1 MVLVSIVGDFYS
13 SILPIFY
20 EFKDKITKHIIIH
33 DDFKNDVVYARK
45 IINGTCNFIDKYNL
59 NIKSLVIK
67 MDEDSFGGLT
77 KVNALIDEH
86 SQNYEDLYINIT
98 DGLANVGVILS
109 DEFRAKGANI
119 LTYDRYDNEYNL
131 LTLNSMKNYKMQT
144 SIPIKDHLLLK
155 DVEITKLQ
163 DMSFAQKYEKSL
175 NIFFE
180 KYEADRLL
188 YIASDEEEKALGTKP
203 TGFLYEYYIYNLIKE
218 LGFDDILLGVKVKDK
233 RLDGIYLENEY
244 DILMMKNNH
253 LHMIECKYLKT
264 LDTTA
269 LLYKLDSVRE
279 SLDEDA
285 NILIVTDEDDY
296 NQTANLTNA
305 EITQTFKRAF
315 AKKIFTRGSPT
326 KNIKLFM
333 QEVDN
338 AFGLETKNIDAIYT
352 KKSSYSSIKAPI
364 REKMREEIAQYL
376 RDTLTL
382 NIDFFD
388 SKELVK
394 LLQYKTNKH
403 LSHKTKEAMYN
414 SSLRNLIKLINK
426 MLRSKQEYISIYE
439 VYEFYEEN
447 LKSKSNSKESIS

>member
-20 EFKDKITKHIIIH
+20 EFKEKITKHIIIH

-45 IINGTCNFIDKYNL
+45 IINGTCNFVDKYNL
-59 NIKSLVIK
+59 EIKSLVIK
-67 MDEDSFGGLT
+67 MDEDSLGAIT

-86 SQNYEDLYINIT
+86 TTSYDELYINIT
-98 DGLANVGVILS
+98 DGLANVGVLLS

-131 LTLNSMKNYKMQT
+131 LTLEAMKSYKMQT

-155 DVEITKLQ
+155 DVEIVALQ
-163 DMSFAQKYEKSL
+163 DMSFASKYEDDL

-180 KYEADRLL
+180 KYEADRKL
-188 YIASDEEEKALGTKP
+188 YIASSEEEKALSTKG

-218 LGFDDILLGVKVKDK
+218 LGFDDILMGVKVKDK
-233 RLDGIYLENEY
+233 RLDGIYIENEY
-244 DILMMKNNH
+244 DILLMKNNH
-253 LHMIECKYLKT
+253 LHMIECKYMKI

-285 NILIVTDEDDY
+285 NIMIVTDFDKY
-296 NQTANLTNA
+296 NEIAHLTNA

-326 KNIKLFM
+326 KNVKLFM
-333 QEVDN
+333 QEVDSSFTLQTQN
-338 AFGLETKNIDAIYT
+338 IEGLYARKRGYN
-352 KKSSYSSIKAPI
+352 SIKAPI
-364 REKMREEIAQYL
+364 RQEMREEISNYL
-376 RDTLTL
+376 CSVLGIS
-382 NIDFFD
+382 IDIYD
-388 SKELVK
+388 SKELVR
-394 LLQYKTNKH
+394 LLQFSTNKH
-403 LSHKTKEAMYN
+403 LSHKTKMAMQKN
-414 SSLRNLIKLINK
+414 HMLAFIKLINT
-426 MLRSKQEYISIYE
+426 MLRSKQEYISIYD
-439 VYEFYEEN
+439 VYNFYEVN
-447 LKSKSNSKESIS
+447 LKTN